1 MSLIIEGYQERLIHD
16 YRNTRLLMYM
26 MAKMWGDPK
35 KVPDSPEALWR
46 LPGDADTGVTEADIA
61 EMFRKLRS
69 KEQGG

>member
-1 MSLIIEGYQERLIHD
+1 MF
-16 YRNTRLLMYM
+16 M

-46 LPGDADTGVTEADIA
+46 LPGEADAGVTDDDIA
-61 EMFRKLRS
+61 EMFRKLQA

>member
-1 MSLIIEGYQERLIHD
+1 MF
-16 YRNTRLLMYM
+16 M

-35 KVPDSPEALWR
+35 KVPGSPEELWK
-46 LPGDADTGVTEADIA
+46 LPGDAATGPTEADIA

>member
-1 MSLIIEGYQERLIHD
+1 MF
-16 YRNTRLLMYM
+16 M
-26 MAKMWGDPK
+26 MAKMLGDPK